1 MDTRLE
7 KEIRDETI
15 DIILELQ
22 DEIGVLFDWRLAHQ
36 ANEVT
41 LSSKTIKQIIN
52 HIKLFTHKEEIK
64 W

>member
-15 DIILELQ
+15 TILCELQ
-22 DEIGVLFDWRLAHQ
+22 DEIGVLFDWRLAHK

-52 HIKLFTHKEEIK
+52 HIKLFTNKEKQNE
-64 W
+64 